1 MCCED
6 DVHCGVWYWWGI
18 IASRCTAKADGKR
31 CLLMHVPAAPPSS
44 SAQEKTT
51 SLRDTEPHHSIGNA
65 RSHTHLLTV
74 TDLLPRW
81 QWEILEHLP
90 YSPDVSMR
98 LRSLRESERNTARYN
113 TRNKL
118 IRAIGRSIRN
128 INKDGRT
135 DGVRRLPN
143 IWQKVISKGTTILK
157 VPLWIKPCQKQWTVT
172 FIQPL

>member
-98 LRSLRESERNTARYN
+98 LRSLRQSERTTARDPVQHKRWTYPCYMAVN
-113 TRNKL
+113 TEHQQRWT
-118 IRAIGRSIRN
+118 RWWC
-128 INKDGRT
+128 T
-135 DGVRRLPN
+135 TP
-143 IWQKVISKGTTILK
+143 SKPLLK
-157 VPLWIKPCQKQWTVT
+157 GDK
-172 FIQPL
+172 